1 MGRNPETPL
10 SLGFS
15 VIEKINNERKLHYD
29 HGWYDCKQEVLR
41 ILKTGELS
49 YNEIFCS
56 DEAIEQ
62 IEKL

>member
-1 MGRNPETPL
+1 MGRKIT
-10 SLGFS
+10 LGKS
-15 VIEKINNERKLHYD
+15 VIEKMENERKSYYD

-49 YNEIFCS
+49 YNDIFCS
-56 DEAIEQ
+56 DDAIEQ